1 MSLYEGRNEIR
12 FNNSGGRCLLENWV
26 EERAVAPLEP
36 TDVNSG
42 DTSSAQYHRHGHK
55 GLLTLESDKAAEKL
69 TTARESYQQPKF
81 PEVRLRGKKEELIE
95 RMLYS
100 QVGAEV
106 HKEFNPLPPPTEYIS
121 IKQSDYDKPDFVST
135 KPPPTKDHNVNTEQ
149 PVTFWSTHTSKI
161 PGLSQIKTRDTPF
174 KKNTA
179 FSKPID
185 EYLDE
190 TVPFEQEEYPNK
202 QPAHYPS

>member
-36 TDVNSG
+36 TDVNSEY
-42 DTSSAQYHRHGHK
+42 TSSAQLHRHGHK
-55 GLLTLESDKAAEKL
+55 GLLTLDFEKEGEKL
-69 TTARESYQQPKF
+69 TTATDSYRQPKF
-81 PEVRLRGKKEELIE
+81 PEVRLRGKKEEIIE

-100 QVGAEV
+100 QIGEET
-106 HKEFNPLPPPTEYIS
+106 HKEFNPPPPQTEYIS
-121 IKQSDYDKPDFVST
+121 IKQQDYDKSDFVST
-135 KPPPTKDHNVNTEQ
+135 KPTATKDHNVNTEQ
-149 PVTFWSTHTSKI
+149 AVSFWSAHTSKI

-185 EYLDE
+185 EYLDQ
-190 TVPFEQEEYPNK
+190 TVPYDQEEYPNM
-202 QPAHYPS
+202 